1 MDSYD
6 LYWNGDWWSSHTS
19 FDHAKQE
26 IKQILDD
33 HYRDGFNN
41 YSVRKDWN
49 SSVVDETT
57 YDLLVNGVIE
67 DKDFFTIKKE
77 TINV

>member
-19 FDHAKQE
+19 FDHAKQK
-26 IKQILDD
+26 IKQIIAD
-33 HYRDGFNN
+33 HYQDGFNN
-41 YSVRKDWN
+41 YSVRKDWD
-49 SSVVDETT
+49 SSVADETT
-57 YDLLVNGVIE
+57 YDLTINGVIE

>member
-6 LYWNGDWWSSHTS
+6 LYWSGDWWSKHTS

-33 HYRDGFNN
+33 YYRDGFNN
-41 YSVRKDWN
+41 YSVRKDWD
-49 SSVVDETT
+49 SSVADETT
-57 YDLLVNGVIE
+57 YDLTINGVIE